1 MRIVKAVVDELPKS
15 ASRCRAAKRTWNQ
28 DWAMESVYCEL
39 NFQTV
44 LLDTRDFVKRRCP
57 NCPLMGETEEVQE
70 RNEQNESFSP
80 VMGSGDGLGW

>member
-1 MRIVKAVVDELPKS
+1 MRIIKAIVDELPKS

-57 NCPLMGETEEVQE
+57 NCPLVEEAGEVQE
-70 RNEQNESFSP
+70 
-80 VMGSGDGLGW
+80 

>member
-1 MRIVKAVVDELPKS
+1 MRIIKAIVDELPKS

-57 NCPLMGETEEVQE
+57 NCPLVEEAGGSLEWRRTRTSDWNYE
-70 RNEQNESFSP
+70 RHGQT
-80 VMGSGDGLGW
+80 